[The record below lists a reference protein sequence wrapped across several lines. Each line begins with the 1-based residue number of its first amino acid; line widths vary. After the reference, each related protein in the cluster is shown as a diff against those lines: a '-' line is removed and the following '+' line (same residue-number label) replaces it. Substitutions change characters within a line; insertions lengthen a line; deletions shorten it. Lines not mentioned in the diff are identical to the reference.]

1 MFDSEGRVGQ
11 RAMWGIVGLAKKYPA
26 RIVEQACSQAFEHRL
41 RSYKQIRGLVERL
54 FDQALEQLSE
64 APQLALPLTQ
74 DHALIR
80 PAAEYGELFNLG
92 AQQQLTEPSLT
103 TGETNK

>member
-1 MFDSEGRVGQ
+1 MSHAPSPE
-11 RAMWGIVGLAKKYPA
+11 
-26 RIVEQACSQAFEHRL
+26 L
-41 RSYKQIRGLVERL
+41 RGVADGPHT
-54 FDQALEQLSE
+54 FDQALERLNQ

-92 AQQQLTEPSLT
+92 AQQQITQPSLT
-103 TGETNK
+103 TGETNE